1 MKKILSGGVLLLLS
15 LCLVLSGCAAH
26 GKTMITAG
34 KTDISVN
41 VFALYLSRMKGDLGR
56 AGLSVN
62 DDSFWSSYISTD
74 NTTYAQYYTN
84 RVLEGLR
91 QIAAALILYEEEGL
105 SLSKEDKENI
115 DAWINQIVKDSGD
128 GSKTKINSLLSAY
141 GANLTTLR
149 DAAEIE
155 AKVAQLKTHLYGANG
170 SLIADTAKEEFYRAT
185 YFRGYQ
191 MLIANTYYDRDKDEQ
206 GQTVYY
212 VPNDKGT
219 PSSKIAYDTEK
230 GKPNGEKDKNGDE
243 IYTEDG
249 TVDGI
254 IAYDKTNG
262 VVNYKYDS
270 KGEKIVKKYTDAE
283 MQARKELAEKIAAD
297 CRGNEALFYNYVK
310 TYSDN
315 SDFTEKYAPNGMYF
329 SSEAY
334 TTDGIF
340 STFATEL
347 AKLEVGELVLLES
360 DSGYY
365 LLQRAGLD
373 SAAWQNEA
381 NNSWFSTFTEL
392 VVEYM
397 LQQRTKDY
405 LSQVTLKDDLVN
417 STDITKVEPNYY
429 Y

>member
-1 MKKILSGGVLLLLS
+1 M
-15 LCLVLSGCAAH
+15 
-26 GKTMITAG
+26 
-34 KTDISVN
+34 
-41 VFALYLSRMKGDLGR
+41 
-56 AGLSVN
+56 
-62 DDSFWSSYISTD
+62 
-74 NTTYAQYYTN
+74 
-84 RVLEGLR
+84 
-91 QIAAALILYEEEGL
+91 
-105 SLSKEDKENI
+105 
-115 DAWINQIVKDSGD
+115 
-128 GSKTKINSLLSAY
+128 
-141 GANLTTLR
+141 
-149 DAAEIE
+149 
-155 AKVAQLKTHLYGANG
+155 
-170 SLIADTAKEEFYRAT
+170 
-185 YFRGYQ
+185 
-191 MLIANTYYDRDKDEQ
+191 
-206 GQTVYY
+206 
-212 VPNDKGT
+212 
-219 PSSKIAYDTEK
+219 
-230 GKPNGEKDKNGDE
+230 
-243 IYTEDG
+243 
-249 TVDGI
+249 DGI

-297 CRGNEALFYNYVK
+297 CRGNEALFYNYAK

-405 LSQVTLKDDLVN
+405 LSQVTLKDDLAN